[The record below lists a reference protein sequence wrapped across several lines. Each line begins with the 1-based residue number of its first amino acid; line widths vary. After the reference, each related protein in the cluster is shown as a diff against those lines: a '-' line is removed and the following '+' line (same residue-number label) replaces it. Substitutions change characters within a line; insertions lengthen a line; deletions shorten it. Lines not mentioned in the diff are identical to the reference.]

1 MGYAIRNTSQFPPFL
16 MSKSQSNLLVYV
28 SFTIF
33 IIMSIPGGMLGVAW
47 PSMRET
53 FGVSLDALGTLL
65 LVSTAG
71 HIVMSFLLGWFY
83 ERFGIGKVLLGSN
96 VLVVIGLLGYL
107 LSPSWGLLVA
117 VGFISGMGLGAID
130 SGLNAYFAANHNARL
145 MNWLHACFGLGVTIG
160 PIVMTAVLTRN
171 LSWRVG
177 YGIAVGL
184 QLLVVLLLLIT
195 QRRWPQVGEAIGG
208 DEGGETAVSSSSVF
222 RMGIIWLSM
231 GVFFLV
237 AGSES
242 ATGNWIFTLFSEG
255 RGVAVATAGLWTSF
269 YWGSFTIGRIFFG
282 LFADR
287 METNKLLRL
296 NMVIIVLGALLMWV
310 NWAHW
315 LSFAGVAIMGFALA
329 PIFPLLVL
337 ETPKRISARF
347 ANSAIGFQVG
357 AAGIGLSVF
366 PGLTGIFAER
376 FGIESIASSLLLWA
390 VLLFGLHEWVLW
402 HVGRKKGEKTAVFP

>member
-1 MGYAIRNTSQFPPFL
+1 
-16 MSKSQSNLLVYV
+16 
-28 SFTIF
+28 
-33 IIMSIPGGMLGVAW
+33 MSIPGGMLGVAW

-53 FGVSLDALGTLL
+53 FAVPLDALGTLL
-65 LVSTAG
+65 LVSTGG
-71 HIVMSFLLGWFY
+71 HICMSFLFGWLNDRLG
-83 ERFGIGKVLLGSN
+83 FGKLLLGSN

-107 LSPSWGLLVA
+107 LSPGWWPLVG

-130 SGLNAYFAANHNARL
+130 SGLNAYFAVNHNARL

-160 PIVMTAVLTRN
+160 PMIMTAVLTRN

-177 YGIAVGL
+177 YGVAVGL
-184 QLLVVLLLLIT
+184 QLLVVVLMVLT
-195 QRRWPQVGEAIGG
+195 QHRWPQVGESAGG
-208 DEGGETAVSSSSVF
+208 DDAGGETAVSASSIF

-237 AGSES
+237 AGHES
-242 ATGNWIFTLFSEG
+242 AVGNWIFTLLNEG
-255 RGVAVATAGLWTSF
+255 RGVAVATAGLWTSL

-287 METNKLLRL
+287 MDTNRLLRINLLAVAAGTALIWL
-296 NMVIIVLGALLMWV
+296 NLT
-310 NWAHW
+310 HW
-315 LSFAGVAIMGFALA
+315 LTFAGLAVVGFALA

-337 ETPKRISARF
+337 ETPRRISARF

-376 FGIESIASSLLLWA
+376 FGIESIGSSLLLWA
-390 VLLFGLHEWVLW
+390 VLLFGLHEGVLW
-402 HVGRKKGEKTAVFP
+402 YVGRRGGKGEKTAVFD